1 MVAEAPDQTLNLGTY
16 MTNSNVKHSQRSIAL
31 EAARRLEAMIA
42 RTQQGT
48 FLHQAMCSANS
59 VVLGSGML
67 LSKQV
72 EKSVYQSCSH
82 QTRDIP
88 TRH

>member
-1 MVAEAPDQTLNLGTY
+1 
-16 MTNSNVKHSQRSIAL
+16 MTKSNITHGPRSIAL

-67 LSKQV
+67 MSEQV
-72 EKSVYQSCSH
+72 EKSVYQICSH
-82 QTRDIP
+82 QACRTP